1 MRLIDAD
8 ALKKILSEKE
18 MQHDKR
24 RSFDEY
30 SYGASGAYEY
40 AGYLLDEQPTVERPH
55 GKWIKEWKEV
65 PITGGIM
72 HQPYWSCPRC
82 GRKWEAY
89 SAQFITFCSKCGME
103 LIDGDCE
110 ESDPE

>member
-1 MRLIDAD
+1 MTYEENVRAILESNFAGFKEEVIDTACKCICD
-8 ALKKILSEKE
+8 LQSK
-18 MQHDKR
+18 
-24 RSFDEY
+24 
-30 SYGASGAYEY
+30 
-40 AGYLLDEQPTVERPH
+40 
-55 GKWIKEWKEV
+55 GKWIKEWEEV
-65 PITGGIM
+65 PITDGIM

-110 ESDPE
+110 EGDSE

>member
-8 ALKKILSEKE
+8 ALMKEFPCTCACKNCGLDKDGVLPCDIKDKIKS
-18 MQHDKR
+18 
-24 RSFDEY
+24 
-30 SYGASGAYEY
+30 A
-40 AGYLLDEQPTVERPH
+40 PTVGVPH
-55 GKWIKEWKEV
+55 GEWVKEWEEV

-82 GRKWEAY
+82 GRKWKAY

-110 ESDPE
+110 EGEKYETVD